1 MKAISLESTMDISSV
16 FLSSETIWPQVQQYL
31 LNHVLTWAM
40 AAQLA
45 AGGFAFLLAH
55 KAAGAI
61 RSWFERHMALSGL
74 SEESSDLLKTKTFL
88 KVVRPILSVLFLEIA
103 LGLAHHFDWPAE
115 GIETLLF
122 AALALFFV
130 RFLAAPM
137 TNRYWAAILTM
148 AIWLWAVVYAF
159 HAEDIWTNLGT
170 SIYFAI
176 GDVHVTMLTI
186 FRASWLLLILYW
198 LSKNLLNI
206 FHLWLQTAS
215 GLAPANQTLFHKLCT
230 LLLFSTSVVVVLH
243 YMGIDLTVFAL
254 FGGALGLGIG
264 FGLQKIFANLV
275 SGFMI
280 LADKSI
286 KPGDVIQ
293 LGNTYGWI
301 NFLGSRYVSVVT
313 RDSIEHLIPNESLIT
328 GEVIN
333 WSYSNNLLRLKVPIG
348 ISYDSDLDK
357 ATRLALEGA
366 ADTRRVLK
374 EPKPACFVAGF
385 GDNGLNLELRVW
397 INDPQNGLGSVKNE
411 LLRGVLRRFKEEGI
425 ELPYS
430 QMVLHH
436 KSMPEVRIRTEP
448 EQVEG

>member
-1 MKAISLESTMDISSV
+1 MDISSL
-16 FLSSETIWPQVQQYL
+16 FLSSEKILPQVQQFL
-31 LNHVLTWAM
+31 LNQVLTWAM

-55 KAAGAI
+55 KAAGAF
-61 RSWFERHMALSGL
+61 RSWFERQMALSGL
-74 SEESSDLLKTKTFL
+74 SEESSDLRKTKTFL
-88 KVVRPILSVLFLEIA
+88 KVVRSILSVLFLGIVFR
-103 LGLAHHFDWPAE
+103 LAHHLHWPAE

-122 AALALFFV
+122 LALALFFV

-137 TNRYWAAILTM
+137 TNRYWAAILTVV
-148 AIWLWAVVYAF
+148 IWLWAIVYVF
-159 HAEDIWTNLGT
+159 HAEDIWTKLLTN
-170 SIYFAI
+170 IYFEI
-176 GDVHVTMLTI
+176 GKVHVSMLTI
-186 FRASWLLLILYW
+186 GRAFVLSLILYW
-198 LSKNLLNI
+198 LSKNLLIILN
-206 FHLWLQTAS
+206 LWLQTGS
-215 GLAPANQTLFHKLCT
+215 DLPPANQTLLYKLCT
-230 LLLFSTSVVVVLH
+230 LLLFSGSVVVVLH

-293 LGNTYGWI
+293 LGNTYGSI

-313 RDSIEHLIPNESLIT
+313 RDAIEYLIPNESLIT

-333 WSYSNNLLRLKVPIG
+333 WSYSNNLLRLQVPVG
-348 ISYDSDLDK
+348 ISYDSDLEK
-357 ATRLALEGA
+357 ATKLMLEAA
-366 ADTRRVLK
+366 ADTRRVLQ
-374 EPKPACFVAGF
+374 EPKSACFVTGF
-385 GDNGLNLELRVW
+385 GDNGLNLQLRVW

-430 QMVLHH
+430 QMVLQH
-436 KSMPEVRIRTEP
+436 KSMPGVRIRTEP
-448 EQVEG
+448 ENEKAAE